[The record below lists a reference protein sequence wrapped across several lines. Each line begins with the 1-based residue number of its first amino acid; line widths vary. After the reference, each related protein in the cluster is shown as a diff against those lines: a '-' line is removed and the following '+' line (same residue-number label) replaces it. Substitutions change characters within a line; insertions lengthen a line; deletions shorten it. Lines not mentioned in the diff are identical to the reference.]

1 MKIGWRLRI
10 AAAQREIV
18 SEGDEITVRIVEV
31 DLPRHRLTL
40 SARNLP
46 PHGKRSS

>member
-1 MKIGWRLRI
+1 M
-10 AAAQREIV
+10 

-31 DLPRHRLTL
+31 DLARHRLTL

-46 PHGKRSS
+46 QDGERSPR